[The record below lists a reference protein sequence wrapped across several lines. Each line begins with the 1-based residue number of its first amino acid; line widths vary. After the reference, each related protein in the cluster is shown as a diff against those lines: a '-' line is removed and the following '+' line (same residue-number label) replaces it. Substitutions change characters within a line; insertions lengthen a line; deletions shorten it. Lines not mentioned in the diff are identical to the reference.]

1 MKDNDPT
8 MAADE
13 DLRAGETACEP
24 EAAETPEGGEAA
36 PDSFELELDGQVHT
50 LPIALK
56 GAFLRQADYT
66 RKTQELAEQRRA
78 VEAERAAAAGA
89 MGDQAHLAAL
99 DHHLAAFGRVDW
111 PALAQAEPDRAL
123 ALLDR
128 YQRASALRDR
138 YAQAVGRHESRGRL
152 AAEREA
158 AEAMAQTGRALARD
172 IPGWSPELA
181 AKLADYALAQGVTP
195 EELKAASDPR
205 IWKVLHK
212 AFQAEHAAAGGGAAN
227 APAVRP
233 AVIVTGAAAGSG
245 GVRDELGTKEW
256 MRRRNEQLRKGR

>member
-1 MKDNDPT
+1 MTEDDPM
-8 MAADE
+8 MAAADDARPDE
-13 DLRAGETACEP
+13 QACGP
-24 EAAETPEGGEAA
+24 ESAAADGGA
-36 PDSFELELDGQVHT
+36 PDSFEMELDGQVHT
-50 LPIALK
+50 LPITLK

-66 RKTQELAEQRRA
+66 RKTQELADQRRA
-78 VEAERAAAAGA
+78 LEAERAAAAGA
-89 MGDQAHLAAL
+89 MGDRAHLAAL
-99 DHHLAAFGRVDW
+99 DHHLAAFGAIDW
-111 PALAQAEPDRAL
+111 PALAQAEPDRAR

-138 YAQAVGRHESRGRL
+138 YAQAVGQHETRGQL

-181 AKLADYALAQGVTP
+181 AKLAEFALAQGVTP

-212 AFQAEHAAAGGGAAN
+212 AFQAEHAAAGEGATK

-233 AVIVTGAAAGSG
+233 AVMVAGAAAGSG
-245 GVRDELGTKEW
+245 GVRDELGTREW
-256 MRRRNEQLRKGR
+256 MRRRNEQLRKRG